1 MLDYGR
7 ASCQCFWKRSLWH
20 SSTMKSFIYAL
31 ALFVPVVFTGCGG
44 PEAPVLQTGKA
55 CTVQFRRDALGAA
68 ANLPVSP
75 TTHNINGAETC
86 VMGTLKRATAEW
98 VVIEKNAKEIWVPR
112 SVILLIEQ

>member
-1 MLDYGR
+1 M
-7 ASCQCFWKRSLWH
+7 AESWKRSLWH
-20 SSTMKSFIYAL
+20 SFPMKSFILVL
-31 ALFVPVVFTGCGG
+31 ALFVSVVFTGCDRA
-44 PEAPVLQTGKA
+44 EAPALETGKD

-75 TTHNINGAETC
+75 TTHSINGAETC

-98 VVIEKNAKEIWVPR
+98 VVLERNGKEIWIPK